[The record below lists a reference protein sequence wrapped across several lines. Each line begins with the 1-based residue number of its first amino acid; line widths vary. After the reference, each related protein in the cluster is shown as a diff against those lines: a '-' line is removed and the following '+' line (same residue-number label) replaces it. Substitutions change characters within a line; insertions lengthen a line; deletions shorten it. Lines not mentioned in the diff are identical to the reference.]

1 MNIRAIMKNAYLSL
15 RQNTR
20 RSLLTMTGIIIGISS
35 VITILSLGRGFEA
48 YTVKNLT
55 DSNDKNVRVDIS
67 FEPTNISQFQN
78 NKMHFFSD
86 EDLNFVRQVEGVEKV
101 EYAKQDQSISNIDIF
116 VRNKKTT
123 KSLGFS
129 KLEKDPIILGRK
141 ITHLDEDT
149 HQKVVLITEDTAKDI
164 NQDIKKVLGSGLDL
178 KGKLY
183 QIIGIYEGGKSE
195 VFDMTPDI
203 KVPKGTYQYYENAQD
218 NPSQIKI
225 TVADNFKPSNISQK
239 VIKKLENIG
248 SSRNFG
254 QYTTF
259 DMTVLTDGIGKVL
272 KILTYFVSSIAGIS
286 LFIAGVGVMNMMY
299 TSVSERTKEIGV
311 RRSVGARRVDIRT
324 QFLAEGLM
332 LTVSGGL
339 IGYILGYL
347 VALAISLVLPFKV
360 FPDFLT
366 IILTITITVVIGLLF
381 SITPANMAAKKDLVE
396 ILR

>member
-101 EYAKQDQSISNIDIF
+101 EYDKQDQSISNIDIF

-381 SITPANMAAKKDLVE
+381 SITPANMAARKDLVE

>member
-86 EDLNFVRQVEGVEKV
+86 EDLNSVRQVEGVEKV

-381 SITPANMAAKKDLVE
+381 SITPANMAARKDLVE

>member
-86 EDLNFVRQVEGVEKV
+86 EDLNFVRQIEGVEKV

-164 NQDIKKVLGSGLDL
+164 NQDINKVLGSGLDL

-381 SITPANMAAKKDLVE
+381 SITPANMAARKDLVE

>member
-101 EYAKQDQSISNIDIF
+101 EYDKQDQSISNIDIF

-141 ITHLDEDT
+141 ITHLDEDN

-164 NQDIKKVLGSGLDL
+164 NQDINKVLGSGLDL

-347 VALAISLVLPFKV
+347 VALTISLVLPFKV

>member
-141 ITHLDEDT
+141 ITHLDEDN

-164 NQDIKKVLGSGLDL
+164 NQDINKVLGSGLDL

-381 SITPANMAAKKDLVE
+381 SITPANMAARKDLVE

>member
-254 QYTTF
+254 KYTTF

-381 SITPANMAAKKDLVE
+381 SITPANMAARKDLVE

>member
-259 DMTVLTDGIGKVL
+259 DMTLLTDGIGKVL

-381 SITPANMAAKKDLVE
+381 SITPANMAARKDLVE

>member
-164 NQDIKKVLGSGLDL
+164 NQDINKVLGSGLDL

-381 SITPANMAAKKDLVE
+381 SITPANMAARKDLVE

>member
-78 NKMHFFSD
+78 NKMHFCSD

-101 EYAKQDQSISNIDIF
+101 EYDKQDQSISNIDIF

-381 SITPANMAAKKDLVE
+381 SITPANMAARKDLVE

>member
-101 EYAKQDQSISNIDIF
+101 EYDKQDQSISNIDIF

-141 ITHLDEDT
+141 ITHLDEDN

-381 SITPANMAAKKDLVE
+381 SITPANMAARKDLVE

>member
-101 EYAKQDQSISNIDIF
+101 EYDKQDQSISNIDIF

-141 ITHLDEDT
+141 ITHLDEDN

-164 NQDIKKVLGSGLDL
+164 NQDINKVLGSGLDL

-381 SITPANMAAKKDLVE
+381 SITPANMAARKDLVE

>member
-141 ITHLDEDT
+141 ITHLDEDN

-164 NQDIKKVLGSGLDL
+164 NQDINKVLGSGLDL

-311 RRSVGARRVDIRT
+311 RRSVGARRPSVH
-324 QFLAEGLM
+324 
-332 LTVSGGL
+332 
-339 IGYILGYL
+339 
-347 VALAISLVLPFKV
+347 
-360 FPDFLT
+360 
-366 IILTITITVVIGLLF
+366 
-381 SITPANMAAKKDLVE
+381 ITP
-396 ILR
+396 

>member
-141 ITHLDEDT
+141 ITHLDEDN
-149 HQKVVLITEDTAKDI
+149 HQ
-164 NQDIKKVLGSGLDL
+164 
-178 KGKLY
+178 
-183 QIIGIYEGGKSE
+183 
-195 VFDMTPDI
+195 
-203 KVPKGTYQYYENAQD
+203 
-218 NPSQIKI
+218 
-225 TVADNFKPSNISQK
+225 
-239 VIKKLENIG
+239 
-248 SSRNFG
+248 
-254 QYTTF
+254 
-259 DMTVLTDGIGKVL
+259 
-272 KILTYFVSSIAGIS
+272 
-286 LFIAGVGVMNMMY
+286 
-299 TSVSERTKEIGV
+299 
-311 RRSVGARRVDIRT
+311 
-324 QFLAEGLM
+324 
-332 LTVSGGL
+332 
-339 IGYILGYL
+339 
-347 VALAISLVLPFKV
+347 
-360 FPDFLT
+360 
-366 IILTITITVVIGLLF
+366 
-381 SITPANMAAKKDLVE
+381 
-396 ILR
+396 

>member
-164 NQDIKKVLGSGLDL
+164 NQDINKVLGSGLDL

-347 VALAISLVLPFKV
+347 VALTISLVLPFKV

>member
-225 TVADNFKPSNISQK
+225 TVADNFKPRNISQK

-381 SITPANMAAKKDLVE
+381 SITPANMAARKDLVE

>member
-101 EYAKQDQSISNIDIF
+101 EYDKQDQSISNIDIF

-141 ITHLDEDT
+141 IKHLDEDN

-164 NQDIKKVLGSGLDL
+164 NQDINKVLGSGLDL

-347 VALAISLVLPFKV
+347 VALTISLVLPFKV

>member
-381 SITPANMAAKKDLVE
+381 SITPANRPSVH
-396 ILR
+396 ITP

>member
-141 ITHLDEDT
+141 ITHLDEDN

-164 NQDIKKVLGSGLDL
+164 NQDINKVLGSGLDL

-347 VALAISLVLPFKV
+347 VALTISLVLPFKV

>member
-324 QFLAEGLM
+324 QLAEGLM

-381 SITPANMAAKKDLVE
+381 SITPANMAARKDLVE

>member
-381 SITPANMAAKKDLVE
+381 SITPANMAARKDLGE

>member
-101 EYAKQDQSISNIDIF
+101 EYDKQDQSISNIDIF

-347 VALAISLVLPFKV
+347 VALTISLVLPFKV

-366 IILTITITVVIGLLF
+366 IILTITITVVIELLF

>member
-101 EYAKQDQSISNIDIF
+101 EYDKQDQSISNIDIF

-141 ITHLDEDT
+141 ITHLDEDN

-164 NQDIKKVLGSGLDL
+164 NQDINKVLGSGLDL

-183 QIIGIYEGGKSE
+183 QIIGIYAGGKSE

-347 VALAISLVLPFKV
+347 VALTISLVLPFKV

-381 SITPANMAAKKDLVE
+381 SITPANMAARKDLVE

>member
-381 SITPANMAAKKDLVE
+381 SITPANMAARKDLVE

>member
-101 EYAKQDQSISNIDIF
+101 EYAKQDQRISNIDIF

-381 SITPANMAAKKDLVE
+381 SITPANMAARKDLVE

>member
-347 VALAISLVLPFKV
+347 VALTISLVLPFKV

>member
-272 KILTYFVSSIAGIS
+272 KILSYFVSSIAGIS

-381 SITPANMAAKKDLVE
+381 SITPANMAARKDLVE

>member
-101 EYAKQDQSISNIDIF
+101 EYDKQDQSISNIDIF

-141 ITHLDEDT
+141 ITHLDEDN

-164 NQDIKKVLGSGLDL
+164 NQDINKVLGSGLDL

-347 VALAISLVLPFKV
+347 VALTISLVLPFKV

-366 IILTITITVVIGLLF
+366 IILMITITVVIGLLF

>member
-1 MNIRAIMKNAYLSL
+1 M
-15 RQNTR
+15 
-20 RSLLTMTGIIIGISS
+20 
-35 VITILSLGRGFEA
+35 
-48 YTVKNLT
+48 
-55 DSNDKNVRVDIS
+55 
-67 FEPTNISQFQN
+67 
-78 NKMHFFSD
+78 
-86 EDLNFVRQVEGVEKV
+86 
-101 EYAKQDQSISNIDIF
+101 
-116 VRNKKTT
+116 
-123 KSLGFS
+123 
-129 KLEKDPIILGRK
+129 
-141 ITHLDEDT
+141 
-149 HQKVVLITEDTAKDI
+149 ITEDTAKDI

-381 SITPANMAAKKDLVE
+381 SITHDNMADRKDLVE

>member
-101 EYAKQDQSISNIDIF
+101 EYDKQDQSISNIDIF

-123 KSLGFS
+123 KSLGVS

-141 ITHLDEDT
+141 ITHLDEDN

-381 SITPANMAAKKDLVE
+381 SITPANMAARKDLVE

>member
-239 VIKKLENIG
+239 VIIKLENIG

-381 SITPANMAAKKDLVE
+381 SITPANMAARKDLVE

>member
-101 EYAKQDQSISNIDIF
+101 EYDKQDQSISNIDIF

-141 ITHLDEDT
+141 ITHLDEDN

-164 NQDIKKVLGSGLDL
+164 NQDINKVLGSGLDL